1 MSKHEY
7 RKAKIVFFRK
17 SLNFKFTEI
26 IGQGSFSTVL
36 RVWNED
42 AEEGFAMKIVLK
54 EDTALK
60 EREWRQLQHENILP
74 LFDIEDCPEFELTW
88 FLSPVVE
95 LTLDDALK
103 KPCLCEKYCMAC
115 ELVVPWIKDITS
127 ALNYIHKKELSFLNL
142 KLSNVMICKDES
154 VKIFGFHRL
163 NKIGEFTT
171 G

>member
-1 MSKHEY
+1 MNT
-7 RKAKIVFFRK
+7 AKQKLFVFRK
-17 SLNFKFTEI
+17 SLNFEFTEI

-42 AEEGFAMKIVLK
+42 AEEGLAMKIVLE

-60 EREWRQLQHENILP
+60 ERECRQLQHENILP
-74 LFDIEDCPEFELTW
+74 LFDTADCPEFELTW

-103 KPCLCEKYCMAC
+103 KPCLCAKYCMAC
-115 ELVVPWIKDITS
+115 ELVVPWVKDITS